1 MRSIYQRQFVLMAGM
16 ILISF
21 ALLGASFIILSYN
34 YTVREEQDSIQR
46 NAAYVAQ
53 VLEESVSSDMD
64 QQGFVLKASRV
75 QPTLESVAVVTDAT
89 VLMATQEGQ
98 ILFAVD
104 GTGEISDL
112 TDVQIPMGVIQTIQ
126 TSGSYGGM
134 TTLGNTFGE
143 RRYVAGVPFLYT
155 YRGNTMIA
163 GIVLVAAEAS
173 DLVEMWRNFANIF
186 LFTSAVV
193 LLLAFLTSSVTTR
206 KMTQPLKTMAE
217 AVRKFG
223 HGEYQTRVDCG
234 GRCDEVGELA
244 EAFNAMADSIAKSEA
259 RRSEFVAN
267 ISHELKTPMTTI
279 AGFADGILDGTIPP
293 SERRNI

>member
-163 GIVLVAAEAS
+163 GIALVAGEAS
-173 DLVEMWRNFANIF
+173 SL
-186 LFTSAVV
+186 
-193 LLLAFLTSSVTTR
+193 
-206 KMTQPLKTMAE
+206 
-217 AVRKFG
+217 
-223 HGEYQTRVDCG
+223 GER
-234 GRCDEVGELA
+234 
-244 EAFNAMADSIAKSEA
+244 
-259 RRSEFVAN
+259 
-267 ISHELKTPMTTI
+267 
-279 AGFADGILDGTIPP
+279 
-293 SERRNI
+293 